1 MKKIYDLALEE
12 CLNEAESVGPLKSLV
27 GIVRFQ
33 ADFLRKSS
41 TNVLKFKIIFSKNE
55 QT

>member
-33 ADFLRKSS
+33 ADFLRKVS
-41 TNVLKFKIIFSKNE
+41 TNFCEIQNYFFEK
-55 QT
+55 

>member
-12 CLNEAESVGPLKSLV
+12 CLNEAESVGPLKSLI

-33 ADFLRKSS
+33 ADVMRKAS
-41 TNVLKFKIIFSKNE
+41 TNFLKLKIIISKNE
-55 QT
+55 RT